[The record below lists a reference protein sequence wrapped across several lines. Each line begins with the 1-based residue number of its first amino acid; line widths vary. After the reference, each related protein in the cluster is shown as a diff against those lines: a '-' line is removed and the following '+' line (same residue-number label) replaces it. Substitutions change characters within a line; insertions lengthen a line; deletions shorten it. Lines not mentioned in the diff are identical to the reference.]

1 NPGDFMKKLS
11 IIIIF
16 ASFLLTGFFSVYAAE
31 DLNPRENLDIKAER
45 SSFQPS
51 TQILQSM
58 AELKQSIKERIEL
71 KRKRLEQ
78 TSSETEKENLSQEL
92 DKLDK
97 QLNEVNKDFERIAT
111 GVDISLFSDSKDD
124 SFDWK
129 EEIVSLIKPGI
140 NELKRA
146 TLKSRQK
153 SNLQESIENAEK
165 MLIQAENAV
174 NNIKD
179 LMDESENQNVK
190 DSLYKLLVEWRG
202 TKAQLANRKKVAEHK
217 LQQMEKEEKS
227 FVEST
232 QESVKAFFKS
242 KGLYLFTAVVVSIL
256 IVFILRFLYAFAS
269 KRIKGFNAETKPF
282 HVKAFELGF
291 RIVSFCSV
299 IISIILV
306 FYIAQDWTLLSFT
319 IIFLLGLGWGLK
331 NTIPKLWMQGRLM
344 LNIGPVREGEKINYL
359 GVPWFVRDI
368 NFYTKLENPDLGVN
382 LRVPIAEMLD
392 MISRPFKS
400 EEPWFPCRQNDW
412 VILSDGTRGKIAS
425 LTHEMIELEMR
436 GGAIKTY
443 LTSDFLELSPLNL
456 SKNFRIK
463 VTFGLSYSL
472 QDIITD
478 TIPEKI
484 TEYINLKIKEENFD
498 ELLLLLRT
506 EFEQAGSSSLDLVVI
521 ADFKGEAGELYNRI
535 KRKIQSWCV
544 EASTQNNWEIPFP
557 QLTVHNCGSDK

>member
-1 NPGDFMKKLS
+1 MKKLS

-16 ASFLLTGFFSVYAAE
+16 VSFLLTAFFPAYAVE
-31 DLNPRENLDIKAER
+31 DLSPPENLDIKTEKH
-45 SSFQPS
+45 SSQPS
-51 TQILQSM
+51 TQILKSL

-71 KRKRLEQ
+71 KRKRLDQ
-78 TSSETEKENLSQEL
+78 STSETEKENLSQEL

-97 QLNEVNKDFERIAT
+97 QLSEVNKDFERIAT
-111 GVDISLFSDSKDD
+111 GVDISLFSEEKEE

-129 EEIVSLIKPGI
+129 EEVVALVKPGI

-153 SNLQESIENAEK
+153 SNLQDKIENSEK
-165 MLIQAENAV
+165 MLVQAESAV
-174 NNIKD
+174 KNIKE
-179 LMDESENQNVK
+179 LMDDAESQGVK

-202 TKAQLANRKKVAEHK
+202 TKAQLANRIKVAQHK
-217 LQQMEKEEKS
+217 LNQMESEEKS

-232 QESVKAFFKS
+232 QESIKAFFKS
-242 KGLYLFTAVVVSIL
+242 KGLYLFTAVIVSIL
-256 IVFILRFLYAFAS
+256 IVFILRFLYAFAA
-269 KRIKGFNAETKPF
+269 KKIKGFNAETKPF

-291 RIVSFCSV
+291 RIISFCSV
-299 IISIILV
+299 LISIILV

-344 LNIGPVREGEKINYL
+344 LNIGPVREGERINYL

-368 NFYTKLENPDLGVN
+368 NFYTKLENPDLGIH
-382 LRVPIAEMLD
+382 LRIPIAEMLE
-392 MISRPFKS
+392 MISRPVEGK
-400 EEPWFPCRQNDW
+400 EPWFPCRKNDW
-412 VILSDGTRGKIAS
+412 VILSDGIRGKVVS
-425 LTHEMIELEMR
+425 LSHEMVELEMR
-436 GGAIKTY
+436 GGAHKTY
-443 LTSDFLELSPLNL
+443 LTSDFLALSPLNL
-456 SKNFRIK
+456 SGSFRVK

-472 QDIITD
+472 QDNITGA
-478 TIPEKI
+478 IPEKI
-484 TEYINLKIKEENFD
+484 TEYIRLKMKEENF
-498 ELLLLLRT
+498 EEFLLLLRT

-521 ADFKGEAGELYNRI
+521 ADFKGEAGELYSRL

-557 QLTVHNCGSDK
+557 QLTVHNCGSQK